1 MTGIRIRSFVQT
13 ARESPVSATLNP
25 NASAAPPA
33 APTATDRI
41 LDAADRLLGRFGF
54 RKMTIDDL
62 AREAGIGKGTVY
74 LSFRSKAEVALAC
87 IDRMAARLL
96 VRLEQQAAGSAP
108 PEDRLRDMLVTRVL
122 HRFDYAR
129 GHSERL
135 DELLAAIRPRLLERR
150 ARHFRAEA
158 AVVGRVLAQ
167 ARVEDPAGVAEAMI
181 LATNALLPY
190 SLGARELGRRSEL
203 ARRAERVASL
213 VLVGALP
220 RTRRLPRTPRPRRS
234 PS

>member
-1 MTGIRIRSFVQT
+1 VAIAVSEP
-13 ARESPVSATLNP
+13 AR
-25 NASAAPPA
+25 SAAAPA
-33 APTATDRI
+33 ASGRI
-41 LDAADRLLGRFGF
+41 LDAADRLLGRFGY

-74 LSFRSKAEVALAC
+74 LSFRSKADVALAC
-87 IDRMAARLL
+87 IDRMASRLL
-96 VRLEQQAAGSAP
+96 VRLEELAAKGGSPAG
-108 PEDRLRDMLVTRVL
+108 RLRAMLVVRVL

-150 ARHFRAEA
+150 AAHFRAEA
-158 AVVGRVLAQ
+158 KVFARVLA
-167 ARVEDPAGVAEAMI
+167 EAGVPRAGETAEGMI

-203 ARRAERVASL
+203 ARRAERVAGL

-220 RTRRLPRTPRPRRS
+220 RTSAPAKRRS
-234 PS
+234 